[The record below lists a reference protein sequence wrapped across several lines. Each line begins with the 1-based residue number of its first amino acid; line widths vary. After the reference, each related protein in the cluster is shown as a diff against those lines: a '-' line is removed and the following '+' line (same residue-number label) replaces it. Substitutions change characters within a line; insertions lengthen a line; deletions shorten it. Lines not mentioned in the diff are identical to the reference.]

1 MELFEDKTNIAPP
14 LSEGAGG
21 RLGVLLINMGSPLSR
36 KEMREFLFNM
46 FTDKAILP
54 FPKLPRTLLALMI
67 STFRSPGSW
76 KKYELIG
83 GSKLMQS
90 MQLINDQLSAE
101 LGVGYFVTSAYSYSR
116 PSIRQGIETLRAK
129 GITDIK
135 VITMYPH
142 SAFSTTGSVQT
153 DLQQVQQRYPELTI
167 QELGTYGEDEHFI
180 AYWVDIIQK
189 AIAEKGYKKP
199 TLVFSAHSIP
209 QYNVDD
215 GDTYVEEIKASARLI
230 SEKLGVAHRVAFQSK
245 IGRIKWVDPDT
256 KDCLKAMKAEGV
268 DEIMLVPISFTN
280 ENLETAYDQGCEIVP
295 YGKDELGFQY
305 ICRVKIPASHPELI
319 EILKNRIMIDC

>member
-1 MELFEDKTNIAPP
+1 
-14 LSEGAGG
+14 
-21 RLGVLLINMGSPLSR
+21 MGSPLSR

-54 FPKLPRTLLALMI
+54 FPTLPRTLLALMI
-67 STFRSPGSW
+67 STLRSPGSW

-90 MQLINDQLSAE
+90 MALINEQLSLAI
-101 LGVGYFVTSAYSYSR
+101 GDDYVVTSAYSYSR
-116 PSIRQGIETLRAK
+116 PSIRQGVETLRAK
-129 GITDIK
+129 GITDIR

-142 SAFSTTGSVQT
+142 SAFSTTGSVTT
-153 DLQQVQQRYPELTI
+153 DLNKVKKLYPELRMT
-167 QELGTYGEDEHFI
+167 ELGTYGEDEHFI

-189 AIAEKGYKKP
+189 AMDKNGYKKP

-215 GDTYVEEIKASARLI
+215 GDTYVEEIKSSARI
-230 SEKLGVAHRVAFQSK
+230 IAEKLGVAHRVAFQSK

-256 KDCLKAMKAEGV
+256 KDCLKAMKAEGI

-280 ENLETAYDQGCEIVP
+280 ENLETAYDQGCEIMP

-305 ICRVKIPASHPELI
+305 ICRVEIPASHPELI
-319 EILKNRIMIDC
+319 ATLKNLLAKA